1 MLRRGGFSLR
11 SEILRSSMM
20 AFLLVVASGM
30 ATAAQKEILPI
41 AGWVERAMLFPD
53 GVILHAKLDTGA
65 ETTSINAAGHQLFKR
80 DGKRMVRFSL
90 TSRGEKTLELERP
103 VVRVATIKRLFGLR
117 QKRPVIELDICIGP
131 VRKTVEVTLVDRT
144 GLDYQLLI
152 GRNFLGD
159 ELLVSAGKTYRLPP
173 NCPDTDAD
181 ESGD

>member
-1 MLRRGGFSLR
+1 MLRQGDISMRLD
-11 SEILRSSMM
+11 ILRGSVLIFMLFVVSS
-20 AFLLVVASGM
+20 M
-30 ATAAQKEILPI
+30 ATAAEKEGPPV

-65 ETTSINAAGHQLFKR
+65 ETTSINAAGHRLFKR

-103 VVRVATIKRLFGLR
+103 VVRVATIKRLFGIR

-152 GRNFLGD
+152 GRNFLGN

-173 NCPDTDAD
+173 NCPDTGIE
-181 ESGD
+181 ESDD